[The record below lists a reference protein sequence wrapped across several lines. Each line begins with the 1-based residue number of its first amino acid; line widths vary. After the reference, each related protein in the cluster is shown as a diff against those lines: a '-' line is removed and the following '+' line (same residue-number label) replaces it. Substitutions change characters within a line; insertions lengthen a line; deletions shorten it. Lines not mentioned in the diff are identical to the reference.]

1 MYTLLIVD
9 DEEIEREGMAQLI
22 SWEKYGYKLVGTAR
36 NGAEGLEKIGQLHP
50 DIVIVDIKMPV
61 MNGIEMIRQGQA
73 AYPDTAYV
81 VLSGYG
87 DYEYTSQAMELG
99 VRHYILKPCD
109 DAKIMPVLDRAVQ
122 ELEARR
128 GAQAQNQKNEREA
141 RLLKPLARQQ
151 MFRDLLLGRAQPGA
165 GARAL
170 VEELGGAGRQVMLLD
185 FRLKGGFD
193 ALERYVVGNM
203 LGDLLPDGALLMTA
217 GVDKD
222 VLALAGAAADH
233 DADGAVARLKKEF
246 KRFEQAPMLSAASR
260 VGTLDELPVLFRQV
274 QELLGLNMDTDAE
287 GLLRPGHT
295 AFLPETVGEM
305 FDFDAMKQAADY
317 ETLVAELALAFLKM
331 EVRNFGGRQRQQLCA
346 LAWKLLFADKPVPSP
361 TLAGWAGALT
371 AAWGLSRPDERSR
384 EIYLAIYEN
393 VGDPDFSLQRIAQE
407 RLYVSEDHLRRV
419 FSQLTGKRFS
429 VYLEQCRI
437 RLACR
442 LLEYQPDTKISRL
455 AELVGY
461 PLDGQYFSKV
471 FRKLCGVTPTE
482 YRNKLK

>member
-22 SWEKYGYKLVGTAR
+22 LWEKYGYRLAGTAK

-50 DIVIVDIKMPV
+50 DIAIVDIKMPV

-141 RLLKPLARQQ
+141 RLLKPIARQQ
-151 MFRDLLLGRAQPGA
+151 MFRDLLLGRAQKGA

-185 FRLKGGFD
+185 FRLRGGFD

-260 VGTLDELPVLFRQV
+260 VGTLDELPLLFRQV
-274 QELLGLNMDTDAE
+274 QELLGLNMDTDAG

-295 AFLPETVGEM
+295 AFLPETVGEI
-305 FDFDAMKQAADY
+305 FNFDAMRQAGDY
-317 ETLVAELALAFLKM
+317 EALVAELALAFLKM
-331 EVRNFGGRQRQQLCA
+331 KAKNFDGRQRQQLCA
-346 LAWKLLFADKPVPSP
+346 LAWKLLFADKPAPSP

-371 AAWGLSRPDERSR
+371 AACGLPCPDERSR

-442 LLEYQPDTKISRL
+442 LLEYQPDMKISRL

>member
-1 MYTLLIVD
+1 MATLKDVARLACVD
-9 DEEIEREGMAQLI
+9 VSTVSRALNNTSYVHPDTKARIYAAAKELGYHPNVMAQALRQGRRHVIGVVVPRLHLAIFSEILQGIEREA
-22 SWEKYGYKLVGTAR
+22 
-36 NGAEGLEKIGQLHP
+36 GQL
-50 DIVIVDIKMPV
+50 
-61 MNGIEMIRQGQA
+61 
-73 AYPDTAYV
+73 
-81 VLSGYG
+81 GYSTLICFT
-87 DYEYTSQAMELG
+87 E
-99 VRHYILKPCD
+99 D
-109 DAKIMPVLDRAVQ
+109 DPKAEKDCL
-122 ELEARR
+122 
-128 GAQAQNQKNEREA
+128 N
-141 RLLKPLARQQ
+141 RLR
-151 MFRDLLLGRAQPGA
+151 
-165 GARAL
+165 
-170 VEELGGAGRQVMLLD
+170 
-185 FRLKGGFD
+185 GGFD

-260 VGTLDELPVLFRQV
+260 VGTLDELPLLFRQV
-274 QELLGLNMDTDAE
+274 QELLGLNMDTDAG

-295 AFLPETVGEM
+295 AFLPETVGEI
-305 FDFDAMKQAADY
+305 FNFDAMRQAGDY
-317 ETLVAELALAFLKM
+317 EALVAELALDFLKM
-331 EVRNFGGRQRQQLCA
+331 EAKNFDGRQRQQLCA
-346 LAWKLLFADKPVPSP
+346 LAWKLLFADKPAPSP

-371 AAWGLSRPDERSR
+371 AAWGLPHPDERSR

-437 RLACR
+437 RLACW
-442 LLEYQPDTKISRL
+442 LLEYQPDMKISRL

-482 YRNKLK
+482 YRNKRK

>member
-1 MYTLLIVD
+1 
-9 DEEIEREGMAQLI
+9 
-22 SWEKYGYKLVGTAR
+22 
-36 NGAEGLEKIGQLHP
+36 
-50 DIVIVDIKMPV
+50 
-61 MNGIEMIRQGQA
+61 
-73 AYPDTAYV
+73 
-81 VLSGYG
+81 
-87 DYEYTSQAMELG
+87 
-99 VRHYILKPCD
+99 
-109 DAKIMPVLDRAVQ
+109 
-122 ELEARR
+122 
-128 GAQAQNQKNEREA
+128 
-141 RLLKPLARQQ
+141 
-151 MFRDLLLGRAQPGA
+151 
-165 GARAL
+165 
-170 VEELGGAGRQVMLLD
+170 
-185 FRLKGGFD
+185 
-193 ALERYVVGNM
+193 
-203 LGDLLPDGALLMTA
+203 
-217 GVDKD
+217 
-222 VLALAGAAADH
+222 
-233 DADGAVARLKKEF
+233 
-246 KRFEQAPMLSAASR
+246 
-260 VGTLDELPVLFRQV
+260 
-274 QELLGLNMDTDAE
+274 
-287 GLLRPGHT
+287 
-295 AFLPETVGEM
+295 M

-331 EVRNFGGRQRQQLCA
+331 EARNFGGRQRQQLCA
-346 LAWKLLFADKPVPSP
+346 LAWKLLFADKPAPSP

-371 AAWGLSRPDERSR
+371 AAWGLPHPDERSR